1 MVNLIWIRPYF
12 LLAFLPLL
20 WVAWFFWKKPQSQQ
34 DWHKICDP
42 KLMSYFSQKQV
53 NRSWIWTWILL
64 ILSMSMF
71 ILALAGPSIQK
82 HLSKTGRLEQANVIL
97 LDLSPAIL
105 MDDISPSRL
114 ERSKL
119 MIQDLLNAYPD
130 FQWGMVVFS
139 KMPFVV
145 TPISS
150 DVNHI
155 LNFLPVL
162 KPDILPINGYDV
174 EKAIEQS
181 MTLFKQAHYSSGKII
196 VFSSQPPPKQFQKL
210 VDKNFQIAWINA
222 FANAKVNENLSVWS
236 AKTGLNQVNQWI
248 EKKDLSFAK
257 IHASDEKLSQAEDIG
272 PYFLFIG
279 MLAFM
284 MIFRKGWFLRLWV

>member
-1 MVNLIWIRPYF
+1 MVNLMWMRPYF

-20 WVAWFFWKKPQSQQ
+20 CVAWFFWKKPQTQQ
-34 DWHKICDP
+34 DWYKICDP
-42 KLMSYFSQKQV
+42 KLMNYFSQKHV
-53 NRSWIWTWILL
+53 NRSWVWTWVLL
-64 ILSMSMF
+64 MLSISLF
-71 ILALAGPSIQK
+71 IIALAGPSIQRQA
-82 HLSKTGRLEQANVIL
+82 SKTGRLEQANVIL

-119 MIQDLLNAYPD
+119 MIQDLLNAHPD

-162 KPDILPINGYDV
+162 KPEILPINGYDS
-174 EKAIEQS
+174 EKAIAQA
-181 MTLFKQAHYSSGKII
+181 MTLFKQANYPSGRII

-222 FANAKVNENLSVWS
+222 FANATVNENFNVWPV
-236 AKTGLNQVNQWI
+236 KTGLNPVNQWV
-248 EKKDLSFAK
+248 EKKDLSLAK
-257 IHASDEKLSQAEDIG
+257 IHASKEKLSQADDIG
-272 PYFLFIG
+272 PYFLFLG
-279 MLAFM
+279 MLTFM